1 MNIQLGLN
9 KGFDQA
15 RKIIYSYFPER
26 KTKIE
31 EVEYK
36 SRHFFNITFIKNKSV
51 KDFYNRITNLI
62 LELILN
68 IYSEDIINKYIN
80 TNLKEF
86 KPAERKE
93 IGEISKKLLLDKD
106 NFIIEKQYINNQI
119 RKFICDKP
127 LISIDGFITFRLKD
141 IDLFINLVVDKGI
154 EEFTAK
160 KEYKEFISVLKY
172 FVNVQEPKY
181 NLVNL
186 VFKGNSYTLFDEYN
200 KVIDKNFFEDI
211 IFQIE
216 SEEIS
221 QDDLLISTL
230 IVLAPNN
237 LIVHLDQHHK
247 DSDIVKVITDVFE
260 DRVYFCMGC
269 EKCKENI
276 KIKNS

>member
-119 RKFICDKP
+119 RKFICDKSF
-127 LISIDGFITFRLKD
+127 ISIDGFITFRLKD

>member
-127 LISIDGFITFRLKD
+127 FISIDGFITFRLKD

-200 KVIDKNFFEDI
+200 KVIDKDFFEDI

>member
-127 LISIDGFITFRLKD
+127 FISIDGFITFKLKD

>member
-200 KVIDKNFFEDI
+200 KVIDKDFFEDI

>member
-15 RKIIYSYFPER
+15 RKIIYSYFPEN
-26 KTKIE
+26 KIKIE

-36 SRHFFNITFIKNKSV
+36 SRRFFNITFLRNRFS
-51 KDFYNRITNLI
+51 KDFYSRIANLI

-80 TNLKEF
+80 ANLREF
-86 KPAERKE
+86 KPEERKE

-119 RKFICDKP
+119 RKYICEMP
-127 LISIDGFITFRLKD
+127 YISIDGFIMFRLKD
-141 IDLFINLVVDKGI
+141 IDLIINLVVDKGI

-160 KEYKEFISVLKY
+160 KEYKEFISILKY

-181 NLVNL
+181 DLVNL
-186 VFKGNSYTLFDEYN
+186 VFNGDDYILLDKNG

-211 IFQIE
+211 VVQLE
-216 SEEIS
+216 SEKIS
-221 QDDLLISTL
+221 QEDLLISTL
-230 IVLAPNN
+230 IVLAPKN
-237 LIVHLDQHHK
+237 LIVHLDEKTK
-247 DSDIVKVITDVFE
+247 DSDTIKVITDVFE

-269 EKCKENI
+269 ERCKDNI

>member
-127 LISIDGFITFRLKD
+127 FISIDGFITFRLKD

>member
-119 RKFICDKP
+119 RKFICDKSF
-127 LISIDGFITFRLKD
+127 ISIDGFITFRLKD

-200 KVIDKNFFEDI
+200 KVIDKDFFEDI